1 MGKNN
6 IDDKYLMENRTI
18 LGVKRTLLEKLQR
31 LKSYWEDVWLAHGN
45 KLGTN
50 EMDRLQKNGYIKTAL
65 RKYGLETLIFL

>member
-31 LKSYWEDVWLAHGN
+31 LKSYWEDIWLARGN

>member
-31 LKSYWEDVWLAHGN
+31 LKSYWEDVLLAHGN